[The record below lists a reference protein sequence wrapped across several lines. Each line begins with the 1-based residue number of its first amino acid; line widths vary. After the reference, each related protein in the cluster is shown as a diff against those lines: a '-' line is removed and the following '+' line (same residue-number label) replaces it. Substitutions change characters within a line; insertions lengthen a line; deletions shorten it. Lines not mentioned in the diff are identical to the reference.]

1 MRHGCKLEQ
10 ITTSAIGL
18 KWVISAV
25 CGVLSLRLLQAHSAS
40 GESSHTALVI
50 VPRSFGE
57 LLVNRSDPCHH
68 QRLVSLPPACLVDVL
83 PGFGSNEV
91 LYVIKQRRSTRIT
104 IYCYKNNILT
114 LRLWLNVQLYCIWQH
129 WFLRQYY
136 YRFHLFNRKPKALW
150 GSVLGFKEIRNLANN
165 LARCSIQILGALR

>member
-1 MRHGCKLEQ
+1 MCELYSGFAP
-10 ITTSAIGL
+10 S
-18 KWVISAV
+18 
-25 CGVLSLRLLQAHSAS
+25 LLQDHSS
-40 GESSHTALVI
+40 TGEPHCTALVKT
-50 VPRSFGE
+50 PRGSGE
-57 LLVNRSDPCHH
+57 LLVNGSDPCHH
-68 QRLVSLPPACLVDVL
+68 LRLVSLPPAWLVDVL
-83 PGFGSNEV
+83 PGFWSNEV
-91 LYVIKQRRSTRIT
+91 LYVIKQRRCTRIT

-136 YRFHLFNRKPKALW
+136 YRFHLSNRKPKALW